1 MELHHLDAV
10 RVFLAHDRI
19 GKPLCCKGFS
29 DARCALKDHIL
40 LRQQESL
47 EDVVTVFIHEHI
59 MQEIV
64 GGIWIVCPFL
74 FILVLD
80 SNICAFSIK
89 KALRLLHK
97 IGIRRYIGQG
107 FHRQLLRMLP

>member
-47 EDVVTVFIHEHI
+47 EDVVTVFIH
-59 MQEIV
+59 
-64 GGIWIVCPFL
+64 
-74 FILVLD
+74 
-80 SNICAFSIK
+80 
-89 KALRLLHK
+89 
-97 IGIRRYIGQG
+97 
-107 FHRQLLRMLP
+107 